1 LVQAYKAAI
10 VSGISPT
17 EFWELTPYQTRIA
30 SEAILERSDKQAW
43 MIAMYTRAKK
53 LPQYETLTRGAKK
66 YRDGKELKAALQAQA
81 DRERRR

>member
-1 LVQAYKAAI
+1 
-10 VSGISPT
+10 
-17 EFWELTPYQTRIA
+17 
-30 SEAILERSDKQAW
+30 